1 MEPMVLADQEEQEH
15 HIQEEL
21 GGGGQVGSVSLKA
34 TNGSNNGGMGGN
46 AITQRRGYDHSILAS
61 GGDAGNTG
69 GLGNIIQSN
78 SLNGISDVESK
89 GKNGT
94 GGLLIIYSRKFVNNG
109 TIESNGSDGGYGKD
123 NDHSTSG
130 GSSGGGSINIF
141 FLICNIKGNIKAV
154 GGNAIK
160 NYTNY
165 DKTTMYSGAG
175 GNGSIS
181 NGFIL
186 SDDYFSM
193 KN

>member
-1 MEPMVLADQEEQEH
+1 MEQEEKER

-21 GGGGQVGSVSLKA
+21 GGGGQVGSVDLKA
-34 TNGSNNGGMGGN
+34 TDGNNIGGMGGS
-46 AITQRRGYDHSILAS
+46 AVTQRRAYGHSILAS
-61 GGDAGNTG
+61 GGGSGNSG

-78 SLNGISDVESK
+78 SLKGVSYIESK
-89 GKNGT
+89 GENGT
-94 GGLLIIYSRKFVNNG
+94 GGLLIIYSGEFENSG
-109 TIESNGSDGGYGKD
+109 TIESNGSNGGFGKD
-123 NDHSTSG
+123 IDHSTSG

-141 FLICNIKGNIKAV
+141 YKVCNILGKLEAV

-165 DKTTMYSGAG
+165 DNSTIYSGTG

-181 NGFIL
+181 SGVIL
-186 SDDYFSM
+186 GEDYFEI